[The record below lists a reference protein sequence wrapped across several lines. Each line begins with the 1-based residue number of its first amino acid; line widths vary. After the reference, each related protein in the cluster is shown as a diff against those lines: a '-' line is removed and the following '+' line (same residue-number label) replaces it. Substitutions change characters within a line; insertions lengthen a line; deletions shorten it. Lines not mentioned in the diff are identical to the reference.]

1 MWLDFA
7 FQELFGLEQR
17 LSEETADLYFDTIS
31 EKLRTP
37 EFLPRA
43 LYERFNLEV
52 LATTDSP
59 LDSLADHQA
68 IRESNWK
75 ARILPT
81 FRPDPVVDPEFAGF
95 AENIAKLGEKT
106 GEDTSTWAGYLNA
119 LRMTRVRFRELGCT
133 ATDHGHPTART
144 ANLSTAEAAELFA
157 RVIAGSAD
165 AQQQELFRAQMLTE
179 MARMSLEDGLVMQI
193 HPGSA
198 RNHNRKLYERY
209 GRDVGADIPMPT
221 NYVDALRPLLDQFG
235 NERDLTIIL
244 FTLDESAY
252 SRELAPLAGH
262 YPCLR
267 LGPPWWFHDSP
278 EGMMRFREQVTET
291 AGFYNTVGF
300 NDDTRAFLSIP
311 ARHDMSRRM
320 DCAFLAKLVAEHRLE
335 EDEALEVAHDLAY
348 RLGEKGIS
356 AVEDAA
362 WRIRRLST
370 IRRRARLSA
379 GTRLGRVRWT
389 VCAMLFVA
397 TSINYMDRQVIAI
410 LKPTLEHSIGMT
422 EVSYGY
428 IVDAFQIAYAIGLL
442 AAGRLIDKLGTRIGY
457 MLVMAVWSLSAMGHA
472 LASTVLEFGF
482 ARFFLG
488 LGESGNFPAAIK
500 TVAEWFPQNERSL
513 ATGIFNSGANVGAI
527 LAPAIVPWVTLRYGW
542 HAAFLTT
549 GLFSVLWIVWWFR
562 NYRKPT
568 DHSTL
573 TGAELRHIY
582 QEAAADM
589 GPSPSVPWR
598 RLLGFRQ
605 TWAFSIAKFLT
616 DPIWW
621 FYLFWLPSYFSAK
634 FNLNLSHLG
643 LPLIIVY
650 NVSAIGSIGGGWL
663 PAPFRRLGLSP
674 NYARLAAMLF
684 CACLVVPIYTA
695 S

>member
-1 MWLDFA
+1 MAETTA
-7 FQELFGLEQR
+7 FNNP
-17 LSEETADLYFDTIS
+17 
-31 EKLRTP
+31 TP
-37 EFLPRA
+37 
-43 LYERFNLEV
+43 
-52 LATTDSP
+52 
-59 LDSLADHQA
+59 
-68 IRESNWK
+68 
-75 ARILPT
+75 
-81 FRPDPVVDPEFAGF
+81 
-95 AENIAKLGEKT
+95 
-106 GEDTSTWAGYLNA
+106 ST
-119 LRMTRVRFRELGCT
+119 
-133 ATDHGHPTART
+133 
-144 ANLSTAEAAELFA
+144 
-157 RVIAGSAD
+157 
-165 AQQQELFRAQMLTE
+165 
-179 MARMSLEDGLVMQI
+179 
-193 HPGSA
+193 
-198 RNHNRKLYERY
+198 
-209 GRDVGADIPMPT
+209 
-221 NYVDALRPLLDQFG
+221 
-235 NERDLTIIL
+235 
-244 FTLDESAY
+244 
-252 SRELAPLAGH
+252 
-262 YPCLR
+262 
-267 LGPPWWFHDSP
+267 
-278 EGMMRFREQVTET
+278 
-291 AGFYNTVGF
+291 
-300 NDDTRAFLSIP
+300 
-311 ARHDMSRRM
+311 
-320 DCAFLAKLVAEHRLE
+320 
-335 EDEALEVAHDLAY
+335 
-348 RLGEKGIS
+348 
-356 AVEDAA
+356 
-362 WRIRRLST
+362 
-370 IRRRARLSA
+370 LSA

-549 GLFSVLWIVWWFR
+549 GLFSVLWILWWFR
-562 NYRKPT
+562 YYRTPA

-573 TGAELRHIY
+573 TAGELQHIY
-582 QEAAADM
+582 QEAAVDM

-616 DPIWW
+616 DPIWY

-684 CACLVVPIYTA
+684 CAFLVVPIYTA
-695 S
+695 SSAKSVWTAIALISLAAGAHQGWSANLFTTSSDMFPRSAVGAVVGIGGMAGSVGSALFAFFAGHILQLTHSYAVLFGIASSAYLLALMLMYLLAPGLKKVEFAA

>member
-1 MWLDFA
+1 MAETTA
-7 FQELFGLEQR
+7 FNNP
-17 LSEETADLYFDTIS
+17 
-31 EKLRTP
+31 TP
-37 EFLPRA
+37 
-43 LYERFNLEV
+43 
-52 LATTDSP
+52 
-59 LDSLADHQA
+59 
-68 IRESNWK
+68 
-75 ARILPT
+75 
-81 FRPDPVVDPEFAGF
+81 
-95 AENIAKLGEKT
+95 
-106 GEDTSTWAGYLNA
+106 ST
-119 LRMTRVRFRELGCT
+119 
-133 ATDHGHPTART
+133 
-144 ANLSTAEAAELFA
+144 
-157 RVIAGSAD
+157 
-165 AQQQELFRAQMLTE
+165 
-179 MARMSLEDGLVMQI
+179 
-193 HPGSA
+193 
-198 RNHNRKLYERY
+198 
-209 GRDVGADIPMPT
+209 
-221 NYVDALRPLLDQFG
+221 
-235 NERDLTIIL
+235 
-244 FTLDESAY
+244 
-252 SRELAPLAGH
+252 
-262 YPCLR
+262 
-267 LGPPWWFHDSP
+267 
-278 EGMMRFREQVTET
+278 
-291 AGFYNTVGF
+291 
-300 NDDTRAFLSIP
+300 
-311 ARHDMSRRM
+311 
-320 DCAFLAKLVAEHRLE
+320 
-335 EDEALEVAHDLAY
+335 
-348 RLGEKGIS
+348 
-356 AVEDAA
+356 
-362 WRIRRLST
+362 
-370 IRRRARLSA
+370 LSA

-422 EVSYGY
+422 EVNYGY

-457 MLVMAVWSLSAMGHA
+457 MLVMAVWSFSAMGHA

-549 GLFSVLWIVWWFR
+549 GLFSVLWILWWFR
-562 NYRKPT
+562 YYRTPT

-573 TGAELRHIY
+573 TARELRHIY

-589 GPSPSVPWR
+589 GPSPSVPWS
-598 RLLGFRQ
+598 RLLGYRQ

-616 DPIWW
+616 DPIWY

-674 NYARLAAMLF
+674 YYARLAAMLF
-684 CACLVVPIYTA
+684 CAFLVVPIYTA
-695 S
+695 SSAKSVWTAIALISLAAGAHQGWSANLFTTSSDMFPRSAVGAVVGIGGMAGSAGSALFAFFAGHILQLTHSYAVLFGIASSAYLLALIVMYLLAPGLKKVEFAA